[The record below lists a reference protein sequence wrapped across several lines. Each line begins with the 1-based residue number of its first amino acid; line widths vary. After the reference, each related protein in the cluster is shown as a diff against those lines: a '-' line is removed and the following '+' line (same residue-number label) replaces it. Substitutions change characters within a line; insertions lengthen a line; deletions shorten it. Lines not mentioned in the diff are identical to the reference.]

1 MTVWEKYNKLEEC
14 DNENNDNFKTYLVQK
29 NYYMKEIPF
38 KDDEDKLSVLGKIE
52 IMKNEIKIY
61 DIIEEQ
67 SSIYI
72 VIDYEKDQIN
82 KFDSLYNNNAF
93 KCESIIK
100 GHASYSNLSEIQKL
114 YKKGENKI
122 VKFDIKYN
130 NKRIRGTG
138 FFLEIKSNLN
148 LPFTKV
154 LVTNNHVLNEK
165 FLINNEDIDLKYKN
179 KNECLNIKD
188 SQIFTIENY
197 KMEKNEKRKRK
208 IFTDPDLDFT
218 CIELFENDFQGKY
231 ELYKIKEKNNEI
243 KNKEIF
249 ILHYPLDNDLSF
261 SLGKIL
267 KEQNYYI
274 GHNASTEG
282 GSSGSPIINRDD
294 LNIIGM
300 HKGGDNI
307 INVGYFMED
316 IMRQIK
322 DIFSNIIPI
331 KQIIDKL
338 SSENII
344 VNSNC
349 NKYLKKTILKKG
361 NIGAIFESLNQNN
374 EKVLIIEINLIKL
387 FISISGKDL
396 LYKIKNIIN
405 YIKRYNDNNILDIF
419 LEGNSLNIALYKYEI
434 RFIEYFNNKNKEL
447 EDYQVYSLIKR
458 IQKIKRFAFLI
469 SNFNPADI
477 IIENINAFQCRFIEF
492 YYPIIDIKTNNFL
505 FSPPELDQFQKINW
519 SIGLLLYFLTE
530 KGKYPFNLTKS
541 QDIIENIKN
550 GKEIPISKNNV
561 FSSYIINSLKEYEL
575 PEFGYK
581 FRKLEIKIN
590 QELMSEDDK
599 NFCVKN
605 QSSICCVNIG
615 EKYHTGFFSKV
626 NHKSI
631 PFKRALIIISFDS
644 KIKPIII
651 YYLKNNKM
659 IDKTIN
665 LDNRKKIVMDHHIIF
680 FELFENDDIEN
691 FFELDENNLKEKYE
705 SHDIILLQYEEI
717 NSSPQP
723 KDFYFSFSSGKIKSS
738 NEREIF
744 YEIPILYGSLGSPII
759 LGNNNHYLI
768 GIHFGTKNKFHFKFG
783 INLYS
788 LKGIRSKSSFS

>member
-14 DNENNDNFKTYLVQK
+14 DNKNNDNFKTYLVQK

-82 KFDSLYNNNAF
+82 KFDFLYNNNAF

-122 VKFDIKYN
+122 VKIDIKYN

-138 FFLEIKSNLN
+138 FFLEIKSNFN
-148 LPFTKV
+148 LPFTKA
-154 LVTNNHVLNEK
+154 LVTNNHVLNEE

-349 NKYLKKTILKKG
+349 NKYLKKTIIKKG
-361 NIGAIFESLNQNN
+361 NIGAIFESLNKNN

-387 FISISGKDL
+387 FNSISGKDL
-396 LYKIKNIIN
+396 LYEIKNIIDS
-405 YIKRYNDNNILDIF
+405 IKRYNDNNILDIF

-447 EDYQVYSLIKR
+447 EDDQVYFLILQFMK
-458 IQKIKRFAFLI
+458 KIEVLI

-477 IIENINAFQCRFIEF
+477 IIENLKALQCRFIEF
-492 YYPIIDIKTNNFL
+492 YYSIIDIKTNNFL
-505 FSPPELDQFQKINW
+505 FSPPELEQSEKFNW

-550 GKEIPISKNNV
+550 GKEIPISKNNI

-605 QSSICCVNIG
+605 QSSICSVNFG
-615 EKYHTGFFSKV
+615 EEYKSMTGFFCKV

-631 PFKRALIIISFDS
+631 PFKRALIIFSVDS

-651 YYLKNNKM
+651 YYLK
-659 IDKTIN
+659 
-665 LDNRKKIVMDHHIIF
+665 
-680 FELFENDDIEN
+680 
-691 FFELDENNLKEKYE
+691 
-705 SHDIILLQYEEI
+705 
-717 NSSPQP
+717 
-723 KDFYFSFSSGKIKSS
+723 IK
-738 NEREIF
+738 
-744 YEIPILYGSLGSPII
+744 
-759 LGNNNHYLI
+759 
-768 GIHFGTKNKFHFKFG
+768 
-783 INLYS
+783 
-788 LKGIRSKSSFS
+788 

>member
-1 MTVWEKYNKLEEC
+1 
-14 DNENNDNFKTYLVQK
+14 
-29 NYYMKEIPF
+29 
-38 KDDEDKLSVLGKIE
+38 
-52 IMKNEIKIY
+52 
-61 DIIEEQ
+61 
-67 SSIYI
+67 
-72 VIDYEKDQIN
+72 
-82 KFDSLYNNNAF
+82 
-93 KCESIIK
+93 
-100 GHASYSNLSEIQKL
+100 
-114 YKKGENKI
+114 
-122 VKFDIKYN
+122 
-130 NKRIRGTG
+130 
-138 FFLEIKSNLN
+138 
-148 LPFTKV
+148 
-154 LVTNNHVLNEK
+154 
-165 FLINNEDIDLKYKN
+165 
-179 KNECLNIKD
+179 
-188 SQIFTIENY
+188 
-197 KMEKNEKRKRK
+197 MEKNEKRKRK

-274 GHNASTEG
+274 GHNASTER
-282 GSSGSPIINRDD
+282 GSSGGPIINRDD

-361 NIGAIFESLNQNN
+361 NIGAIFESLNKNN

-447 EDYQVYSLIKR
+447 EDYQVYSLIK
-458 IQKIKRFAFLI
+458 QFKKIKKYVGFI

-492 YYPIIDIKTNNFL
+492 YYSIIEIKNNNI

-631 PFKRALIIISFDS
+631 PFKRALIIFSVDS

-651 YYLKNNKM
+651 YYLK
-659 IDKTIN
+659 
-665 LDNRKKIVMDHHIIF
+665 
-680 FELFENDDIEN
+680 
-691 FFELDENNLKEKYE
+691 
-705 SHDIILLQYEEI
+705 
-717 NSSPQP
+717 
-723 KDFYFSFSSGKIKSS
+723 IK
-738 NEREIF
+738 
-744 YEIPILYGSLGSPII
+744 
-759 LGNNNHYLI
+759 
-768 GIHFGTKNKFHFKFG
+768 
-783 INLYS
+783 
-788 LKGIRSKSSFS
+788 